1 MTESSSI
8 PATGAGSMP
17 TDSAPATGAHAPAN
31 ADPARTLHDPA
42 TYADSL
48 AAFVQAS
55 PTSFHAAEVVAQR
68 LSSRGFTRMDENE
81 PWEGLPQRGVVVR
94 EGAVLAWMLPTE
106 VTPSTRLRV
115 LGAHTD
121 SPALK
126 LKPGAAINRAG
137 YQLLNAEIYGGPLLN
152 SFLDR
157 ELGFAGRLITTDGRT
172 VLVRSGAIARVAQ
185 VAPHLDRSVNE
196 SLHLDPQGTMLPLWS
211 LLDDASGA
219 PSLGSQASGADAVG
233 SVGAEASDAAARQAA
248 APASDA
254 AHQTGTSPTAN
265 APASDAA
272 GRGERNAIEQY
283 LCELAGIEPSELISH
298 DLYSFPTEAPARF
311 GRHGE
316 FFASSR
322 LDNLSSVQA
331 GLVALEALAAE
342 LDGEGGVAGAT
353 GAVST
358 STPTSSPNDIVVFI
372 ANDHEEVG
380 SLTRTGADGPFLE
393 HVLTRLAAG
402 LGLAEDARA
411 TLFARSIC
419 VSADAG
425 HAIHPN
431 YPQLHDPSVQP
442 LLGRGP
448 LLKLNARAR
457 YASDAPGIAAWERA
471 CRTAGVPSQTFV
483 GNNSVPCGTTIG
495 PITAGR
501 LGMTT
506 VDVGQP
512 LLSMH
517 SQREMCGIEDG
528 PWMAQAIRSFWA
540 GA

>member
-1 MTESSSI
+1 MTETSSF
-8 PATGAGSMP
+8 
-17 TDSAPATGAHAPAN
+17 PATGAHAPAN
-31 ADPARTLHDPA
+31 VEPARTLCDPA

-48 AAFVQAS
+48 ASFVQAS

-68 LSSRGFTRMDENE
+68 LGSRGFTRMDENVT
-81 PWEGLPQRGVVVR
+81 WKGLPQRGVVVR
-94 EGAVLAWMLPTE
+94 EGAVLAWMLPS
-106 VTPSTRLRV
+106 VLTPSTCLRV

-157 ELGFAGRLITTDGRT
+157 ELGFAGRLITADGRT

-196 SLHLDPQGTMLPLWS
+196 SLHLDPQGSMLPLWS

-219 PSLGSQASGADAVG
+219 PSLGSQARTADAA
-233 SVGAEASDAAARQAA
+233 GAVAGRADS
-248 APASDA
+248 
-254 AHQTGTSPTAN
+254 
-265 APASDAA
+265 AA

-342 LDGEGGVAGAT
+342 LDGEAGTAE
-353 GAVST
+353 A
-358 STPTSSPNDIVVFI
+358 PTLTNIIVFI

-393 HVLTRLAAG
+393 HILTRLTSG

-411 TLFARSIC
+411 ALFARSIC

-442 LLGRGP
+442 LLNRGP

-506 VDVGQP
+506 VDIGQP